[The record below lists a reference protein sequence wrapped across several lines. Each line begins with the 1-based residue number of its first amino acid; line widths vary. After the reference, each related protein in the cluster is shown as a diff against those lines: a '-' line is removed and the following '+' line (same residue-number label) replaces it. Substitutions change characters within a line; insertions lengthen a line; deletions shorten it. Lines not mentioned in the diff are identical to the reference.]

1 VEQALEIYGKS
12 HAPNYDKI
20 VRTIVQSRSRL
31 EEAMGLTF
39 GSTRP
44 SNFNLG
50 MSWDILMG
58 VLVFISGMTIPIGIA
73 TVAAKFE
80 LLTWLL
86 AAFFC
91 LDALINLRRRTIP
104 LHQPTDSLRRKTD
117 IPSDRWLIIDLLAGL
132 AFIFIAVWHQVPEL
146 LPAKVAVLVS
156 LLPLF
161 KLLKMSKISDDLQD
175 NLNLNP
181 SILRLI
187 FFIFWIVLGAH
198 LISLGWI
205 LIGGV
210 TSDLSPQQKYITALY
225 WAVTT
230 LSTVGYGDITPDQG
244 SAIQVVFTMVVMLLG
259 VGMYGYI
266 IGNVATLITNLD
278 AARASYLEKMGEVNL
293 FLKTRNVP
301 APLQERVRSYYR
313 YLWET
318 QKSVTT
324 QALLGELPHTLS
336 TDIALFL
343 NKNIL
348 EKVPYFSDADDL
360 FIREIVQVMDPLAFL
375 PGDYIIRQGEYGDS
389 MYFLS
394 SGEIE
399 VIIDGRVVDTHSS
412 GAFFGEGSLITN
424 EKRNA
429 SIRTTTY
436 CDVYRLSRH
445 GFDDLRRKYPDFDRH
460 VNEVFAARD
469 QPKGEHS

>member
-1 VEQALEIYGKS
+1 MES
-12 HAPNYDKI
+12 
-20 VRTIVQSRSRL
+20 
-31 EEAMGLTF
+31 TF

-44 SNFNLG
+44 LRINLG
-50 MSWDILMG
+50 MSWDILMA
-58 VLVFISGMTIPIGIA
+58 VLVFISGISIPIGIA
-73 TVAAKFE
+73 AGAEKIE
-80 LLTWLL
+80 LFTWSL

-91 LDALINLRRRTIP
+91 LDALINLRRRADP
-104 LHQPTDSLRRKTD
+104 PRQAPSLLFR
-117 IPSDRWLIIDLLAGL
+117 ISDRSSYRWLFTDVIAALAL
-132 AFIFIAVWHQVPEL
+132 VFIAVWWRRPQL
-146 LPAKVAVLVS
+146 LPANIAVLIS
-156 LLPLF
+156 LLPLL
-161 KLLKMSKISDDLQD
+161 KLSRTNKISEDLRD

-198 LISLGWI
+198 LIALGWI

-210 TSDLSPQQKYITALY
+210 ASELSPQQKYITALY

-230 LSTVGYGDITPDQG
+230 LSTVGYGDITPDQN
-244 SAIQVVFTMVVMLLG
+244 STIQVVFTMVVMLLG

-278 AARASYLEKMGEVNL
+278 AARANYLEKMEEVNL
-293 FLKTRNVP
+293 FLKTRSVP
-301 APLQERVRSYYR
+301 AALQERVRSYYR

-318 QKSVTT
+318 QRSITT
-324 QALLGELPHTLS
+324 HAIIHELPHTLS

-360 FIREIVQVMDPLAFL
+360 FIREIVQVMEPLAFL

-399 VIIDGRVVDTHSS
+399 VIIDGRLVDTHSS

-429 SIRTTTY
+429 SIRSPTY
-436 CDVYRLSRH
+436 CDVYKLSKQS
-445 GFDDLRRKYPDFDRH
+445 FNDLRAKYPDFDRH
-460 VNEVFAARD
+460 VSEVFAARD
-469 QPKGEHS
+469 QSKGEHS

>member
-1 VEQALEIYGKS
+1 MFW
-12 HAPNYDKI
+12 N
-20 VRTIVQSRSRL
+20 
-31 EEAMGLTF
+31 
-39 GSTRP
+39 
-44 SNFNLG
+44 
-50 MSWDILMG
+50 ILIG

-73 TVAAKFE
+73 VGVGRLE
-80 LLTWLL
+80 LFTWIL
-86 AAFFC
+86 AACFC
-91 LDALINLRRRTIP
+91 LDALINLRRRTLP
-104 LHQPTDSLRRKTD
+104 PRQAPAPFFRMRES
-117 IPSDRWLIIDLLAGL
+117 SSNRWLFVDLTA
-132 AFIFIAVWHQVPEL
+132 AFALVFIAVWRRTPEL
-146 LPAKVAVLVS
+146 LPANIAVLIS
-156 LLPLF
+156 LLPLL
-161 KLLKMSKISDDLQD
+161 KLSKMNTISDDLQD

-198 LISLGWI
+198 LIALGWI

-210 TSDLSPQQKYITALY
+210 ASELSPQQKYITALY

-230 LSTVGYGDITPDQG
+230 LSTVGYGDITPDQ
-244 SAIQVVFTMVVMLLG
+244 SRSIQVVFTMVVMLLG

-278 AARASYLEKMGEVNL
+278 AARASYLEKMEEVNL
-293 FLKTRNVP
+293 FLKTRSVP

-318 QKSVTT
+318 QKSITT

-360 FIREIVQVMDPLAFL
+360 FIREIVQVMEPLAFL

-399 VIIDGRVVDTHSS
+399 VIIDGDVVDTHGS

-436 CDVYRLSRH
+436 CDVYKLSRY
-445 GFDDLRRKYPDFDRH
+445 GFDDLRAKYPDFDRH
-460 VNEVFAARD
+460 VSEVFTARD
-469 QPKGEHS
+469 QSNGGHS

>member
-1 VEQALEIYGKS
+1 
-12 HAPNYDKI
+12 
-20 VRTIVQSRSRL
+20 
-31 EEAMGLTF
+31 M
-39 GSTRP
+39 GSTLGSARP
-44 SNFNLG
+44 LRINLG
-50 MSWDILMG
+50 MFWDILMG
-58 VLVFISGMTIPIGIA
+58 VLVFVSGMTVPIGIA
-73 TVAAKFE
+73 TGAGKFG

-86 AAFFC
+86 AAFFS
-91 LDALINLRRRTIP
+91 LDALINLRRRTAQP
-104 LHQPTDSLRRKTD
+104 RQPTASLRRKTD
-117 IPSDRWLIIDLLAGL
+117 IPSNRWLIIDLIAAL
-132 AFIFIAVWHQVPEL
+132 AFIFIAVWQQVPL
-146 LPAKVAVLVS
+146 LLAANTAVLIS
-156 LLPLF
+156 LLPLL
-161 KLLKMSKISDDLQD
+161 KLSKMNAISDDLQD

-198 LISLGWI
+198 LIALGWI

-210 TSDLSPQQKYITALY
+210 ASGLSPQQKYTTALY

-230 LSTVGYGDITPDQG
+230 LSTVGYGDITPDQN
-244 SAIQVVFTMVVMLLG
+244 STIQVVFTMVVMLLG

-278 AARASYLEKMGEVNL
+278 AARAGYLEKIEEVNL
-293 FLKTRNVP
+293 FLKTRSVP
-301 APLQERVRSYYR
+301 DPLQERVRSYYR

-318 QKSVTT
+318 QKSISTR
-324 QALLGELPHTLS
+324 ALLDELPHTLS

-343 NKNIL
+343 NKDIL
-348 EKVPYFSDADDL
+348 EKVPFFSDADDL
-360 FIREIVQVMDPLAFL
+360 FIREIVQVMEPLAFL

-399 VIIDGRVVDTHSS
+399 VIIDGRLVVTHSS
-412 GAFFGEGSLITN
+412 GTFFGEGSLITN

-445 GFDDLRRKYPDFDRH
+445 SFEDLRAKYPDFDRH
-460 VNEVFAARD
+460 VSQVFAARD

>member
-1 VEQALEIYGKS
+1 M
-12 HAPNYDKI
+12 
-20 VRTIVQSRSRL
+20 RS
-31 EEAMGLTF
+31 TF
-39 GSTRP
+39 GSARP
-44 SNFNLG
+44 LKINLG
-50 MSWDILMG
+50 ITWDILMA
-58 VLVFISGMTIPIGIA
+58 VLVFVSGISIPIGIA
-73 TVAAKFE
+73 AGAAKFE
-80 LLTWLL
+80 IFTWIL

-91 LDALINLRRRTIP
+91 LDALINLRRRADP
-104 LHQPTDSLRRKTD
+104 PRQAPSLLFR
-117 IPSDRWLIIDLLAGL
+117 ISDRSSYRWLFIDVIAALAL
-132 AFIFIAVWHQVPEL
+132 VFIAVWWRRPQL
-146 LPAKVAVLVS
+146 LPANIAVLIS
-156 LLPLF
+156 LLPLL
-161 KLLKMSKISDDLQD
+161 KLPKTNKISEDLRD

-198 LISLGWI
+198 LIALGWI

-210 TSDLSPQQKYITALY
+210 ASELSPQQKYITALY

-230 LSTVGYGDITPDQG
+230 LSTVGYGDITPDQN
-244 SAIQVVFTMVVMLLG
+244 STIQVVFTMVVMLLG

-278 AARASYLEKMGEVNL
+278 AARANYLEKMEEVNL
-293 FLKTRNVP
+293 FLKTRSVP
-301 APLQERVRSYYR
+301 AALQERVRSYYR

-318 QKSVTT
+318 QKSITT
-324 QALLGELPHTLS
+324 QVLLGELPHTLS

-360 FIREIVQVMDPLAFL
+360 FIREIVQVMEPLAFL

-399 VIIDGRVVDTHSS
+399 VIIDGRLVDTHGS
-412 GAFFGEGSLITN
+412 GSFFGEGSLITN

-429 SIRTTTY
+429 SIRSTTY
-436 CDVYRLSRH
+436 CDVYKLSKH
-445 GFDDLRRKYPDFDRH
+445 SFNDLRSKYPDFDRH
-460 VNEVFAARD
+460 VSEVFAARD
-469 QPKGEHS
+469 QSKGEHS